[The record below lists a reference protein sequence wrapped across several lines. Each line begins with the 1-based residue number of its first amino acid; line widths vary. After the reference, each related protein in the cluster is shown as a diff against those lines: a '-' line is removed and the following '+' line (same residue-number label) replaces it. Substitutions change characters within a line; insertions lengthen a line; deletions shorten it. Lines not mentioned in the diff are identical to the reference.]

1 MELGASESS
10 KGILGIDAGGTFTD
24 LAFIAGADSKV
35 LASTKT
41 PTNHSDLVKTIEKGL
56 DQILEQIGA

>member
-1 MELGASESS
+1 MDLYGSTVV

-41 PTNHSDLVKTIEKGL
+41 PTNHSDLIKTI
-56 DQILEQIGA
+56 